1 MSQQVGWIT
10 FRASIPSYLREGT
23 LYPAPDTSRDLNP
36 LPTRSRGP
44 GREPV
49 APRSL
54 GEAAMGIWAI
64 LLLYECKC
72 ISSVRP
78 DVRCAT

>member
-1 MSQQVGWIT
+1 MDHLP
-10 FRASIPSYLREGT
+10 ASIPSYLREGT
-23 LYPAPDTSRDLNP
+23 LYPALDTIRDLNP

-54 GEAAMGIWAI
+54 GEAAMRIWAI
-64 LLLYECKC
+64 LLLYECNSL
-72 ISSVRP
+72 SSARP
-78 DVRCAT
+78 DIRCAT